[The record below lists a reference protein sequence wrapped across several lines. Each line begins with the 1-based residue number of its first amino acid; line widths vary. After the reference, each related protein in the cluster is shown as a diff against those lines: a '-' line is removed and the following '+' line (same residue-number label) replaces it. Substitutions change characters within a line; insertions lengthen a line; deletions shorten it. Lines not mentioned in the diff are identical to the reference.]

1 VSVPTLFFGDVTLP
15 LPPPSFANHG
25 LLVDLHP
32 SIGETTPQS
41 IVVVGDPVET
51 SELKKKPRKT
61 EWEINQIYQDR
72 WA

>member
-1 VSVPTLFFGDVTLP
+1 
-15 LPPPSFANHG
+15 
-25 LLVDLHP
+25 VDLHP

-51 SELKKKPRKT
+51 SELKKKPTKA

-72 WA
+72 WVTRFVWFEFVCAEDGKMKIV